1 MNEESLEK
9 ALRES
14 LRREPAPADFA
25 AKVLAGVKTHSVV
38 QMKPKPQSKPWIARP
53 MALALAAAIGAM
65 AIIPSVVLEYHHRRE
80 EARGQQAKHDL
91 LIALA
96 ITRNQLQQVRQKVQH
111 TGKAQ

>member
-25 AKVLAGVKTHSVV
+25 AKVLAATRPASVTE
-38 QMKPKPQSKPWIARP
+38 MKAKAKPWIARP

-65 AIIPSVVLEYHHRRE
+65 AIIPSVVLEYHRRE
-80 EARGQQAKHDL
+80 EARGQKAKHDL

>member
-14 LRREPAPADFA
+14 LRREAAPADFA
-25 AKVLAGVKTHSVV
+25 AKVLAGVKAAPVV
-38 QMKPKPQSKPWIARP
+38 EMKPRPQPTRWIARP
-53 MALALAAAIGAM
+53 VALALAAAIAAM
-65 AIIPSVVLEYHHRRE
+65 AIIPSVIFENHRRE

-91 LIALA
+91 LVALA

>member
-1 MNEESLEK
+1 MNEESLDK

-14 LRREPAPADFA
+14 LRREAAPADFA
-25 AKVLAGVKTHSVV
+25 AKVLMAARQHSVK
-38 QMKPKPQSKPWIARP
+38 KPKPWMARP

-65 AIIPSVVLEYHHRRE
+65 AIVPSVVLEYHRRE
-80 EARGQQAKHDL
+80 EAKGQKAKHDL

-111 TGKAQ
+111 AGNAQ

>member
-14 LRREPAPADFA
+14 LLREAAPADFA
-25 AKVLAGVKTHSVV
+25 AKVMAGVKTVSATR
-38 QMKPKPQSKPWIARP
+38 MKPKPWLARP

-65 AIIPSVVLEYHHRRE
+65 AIIPSVVLEYRRRE
-80 EARGQQAKHDL
+80 EAKGQQAKHDL

-96 ITRNQLQQVRQKVQH
+96 ITRNQLQQVRQKVQRS
-111 TGKAQ
+111 GNAQ

>member
-9 ALRES
+9 VLRES
-14 LRREPAPADFA
+14 LRREVAPADFA
-25 AKVLAGVKTHSVV
+25 AKVLAAARADSAK
-38 QMKPKPQSKPWIARP
+38 KPKPWIARP

-65 AIIPSVVLEYHHRRE
+65 AIVPSVVLEYHRRE

-111 TGKAQ
+111 TGYTQ